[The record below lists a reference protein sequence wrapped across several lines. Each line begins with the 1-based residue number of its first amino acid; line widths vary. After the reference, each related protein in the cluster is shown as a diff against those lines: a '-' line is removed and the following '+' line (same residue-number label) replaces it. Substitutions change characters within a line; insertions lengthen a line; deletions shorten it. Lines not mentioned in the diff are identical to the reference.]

1 MRQEGGEVVHPILLK
16 LGPITIKSYGVMI
29 ATGLLAGIAWV
40 RKESKRRNLP
50 ENLFYDLVVAAI
62 ALGVLGARLMYVAL
76 NWQTYRTNLVA
87 IPMIWAEGG
96 LSFHGAIAGG
106 ILAGWWL
113 SRRYKVSFWQV
124 ADVVAPALALGH
136 FFGRIGCFLNGCC
149 YGIPTTMPWGVS
161 FHNPI
166 LGVETLP
173 SHPTQLYEAAGLL
186 VLFFLLARYSRQPA
200 YEGAAFI
207 WWVIFYSVLRFVVE
221 YWRAGATAKVV
232 NGLTQ
237 AQWLSLILFAV
248 AFAYH
253 RWKVSSVPRGN

>member
-1 MRQEGGEVVHPILLK
+1 MHPILFK
-16 LGPITIKSYGVMI
+16 LGPIPLRSYGVMV
-29 ATGLLAGIAWV
+29 AVGVLAGILWT
-40 RKESKRRNLP
+40 RGEFKRRKLP
-50 ENLFYDLVVAAI
+50 EDLFYDLVLAAI
-62 ALGVLGARLMYVAL
+62 ALGILGARLLYVGL
-76 NWQTYRTNLVA
+76 NWQTYRTNPMA
-87 IPMIWAEGG
+87 ILMIWADGG

-113 SRRYKVSFWQV
+113 TRRYKVSFWQV
-124 ADVVAPALALGH
+124 ADAVAPALALGH

-161 FHNPI
+161 FHNPY
-166 LGVETLP
+166 LGIETLP

-186 VLFFLLARYSRQPA
+186 VLFLLLARYCRQPA

-237 AQWLSLILFAV
+237 AQWLSLTLFAI
-248 AFAYH
+248 ALAYH
-253 RWKVSSVPRGN
+253 RWRILGTARKG